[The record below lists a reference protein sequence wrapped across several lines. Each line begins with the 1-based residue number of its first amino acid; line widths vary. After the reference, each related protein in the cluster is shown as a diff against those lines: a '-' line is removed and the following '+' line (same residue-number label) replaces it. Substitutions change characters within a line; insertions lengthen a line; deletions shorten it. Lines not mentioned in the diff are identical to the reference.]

1 MGWKDIGIIKSEL
14 VAKTQLLS
22 RKENLCPPAPL

>member
-1 MGWKDIGIIKSEL
+1 MCEDIGIRQFEL

-22 RKENLCPPAPL
+22 FIY